1 MQQQLALQ
9 SDSNRPL
16 GFIPAPTPQPG
27 VMILPT
33 PNTINGKSV
42 QSTVDLHQALIPNMG
57 EI

>member
-9 SDSNRPL
+9 SDSDCPL
-16 GFIPAPTPQPG
+16 GFIPTPTPQPE

-42 QSTVDLHQALIPNMG
+42 KSTIDLHQALIPNMG
-57 EI
+57 GI